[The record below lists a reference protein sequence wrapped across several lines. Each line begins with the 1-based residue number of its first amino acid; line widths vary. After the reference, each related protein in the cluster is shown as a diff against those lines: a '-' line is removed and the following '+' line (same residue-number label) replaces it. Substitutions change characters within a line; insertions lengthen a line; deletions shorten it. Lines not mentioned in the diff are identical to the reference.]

1 MVYMSGV
8 RVDTEGS
15 ASQVGCQSSQE
26 SSKAYRVYDIEAGKV
41 VISRDVNF
49 DETVPGGSH
58 FDSVRVSDT
67 VSSTGWT
74 KSRTKAVYTW
84 RTSSMVAS
92 ASLVHRSPRT
102 HVHSLPPMKTVMSNA
117 PVAQLVSVLLRWS
130 GGVQVPTWSRL
141 RTCASRRRTRRLS
154 LVRTNFIGK
163 LPLLQNFDPWTT
175 VKSSFSQNC
184 QLVNVPS
191 IPSGCSSSVSMASVC
206 FFSCTSTMCW

>member
-8 RVDTEGS
+8 RVDTEGT

-154 LVRTNFIGK
+154 LVRTNFIGN
-163 LPLLQNFDPWTT
+163 LPLLRNFDPWTT

-191 IPSGCSSSVSMASVC
+191 IPSGCS
-206 FFSCTSTMCW
+206 WL